1 MYEFSSS
8 AGEMEMKFDEC
19 VSGKCLNEGTAETF
33 LEILFFFYITAKTW
47 TFTLQ
52 KLLRKKVKLICV
64 QTVMYVL

>member
-33 LEILFFFYITAKTW
+33 LEILFFYITAKTW

-52 KLLRKKVKLICV
+52 KLLRKKVKLISV
-64 QTVMYVL
+64 RTVVYVL